1 MNDDWMADQMAA
13 MQRIAPV
20 LDSLEEAIN
29 RQGSVNLMQAYMIAL
44 RALQEVDMDKHRLEQ
59 FVAVLMADRTHH
71 AVL

>member
-1 MNDDWMADQMAA
+1 MEDQMKA
-13 MQRIAPV
+13 MQQIAPV

-29 RQGSVNLMQAYMIAL
+29 REGSVNLMQAYMIAL
-44 RALQEVDMDKHRLEQ
+44 GAIREVNMDKPRLEQ